1 MPEGYQ
7 KAEGEY
13 FIIPDREN
21 GIRVPDGAISIE
33 NAGTPHVVE
42 NIKNSGTLKLT
53 KDVNGRES
61 GSDFRRPISTL
72 WCMTETGTMIGM
84 ATRPEDCKTS
94 L

>member
-21 GIRVPDGAISIE
+21 GKGVPDGAIAIE

-42 NIKNSGTLKLT
+42 NIKDSGTLKLT
-53 KDVNGRES
+53 KEVNGRES
-61 GSDFRRPISTL
+61 DSDFETDFYLR
-72 WCMTETGTMIGM
+72 CMTETGTMM
-84 ATRPEDCKTS
+84 VRRPT
-94 L
+94 LT